1 MNVLSIDEELGTCA
15 GRERRASVVGAG
27 RPLLQ
32 NPFTNLGP
40 GQKVREVLDAAPEA
54 PGKR

>member
-1 MNVLSIDEELGTCA
+1 MRNW
-15 GRERRASVVGAG
+15 GRARAVSGVSQWSGRGA
-27 RPLLQ
+27 PLLQ

-54 PGKR
+54 HGKR